1 MRRFILS
8 QEIIVLGSINMDL
21 VVRAPRLP
29 RLGETIL
36 GGEFQTFPGGK
47 GANQAVACARLGG
60 RVRMIGKVG
69 EDAFGKTLVAGIAQD
84 GVDVSAVEV
93 DSAAATGVAFIT
105 VTHSGDN
112 AIVVAPGAN
121 GRVTAEDVLRWEGLF
136 ANASVLVLQLECPLS
151 AVEKAIE
158 IAQAYSVRVV
168 LNPAPAQT
176 LPDKLLQSVDTLIP
190 NETELALL
198 TGESELKAGIER
210 IRKTGVRNLVVTL
223 GEKGAVLASGE
234 QQVRVPAYS
243 VQAVDTTAAG
253 DAFVGAYA
261 VAVCEGKS
269 AQEAAQWGVAAG
281 ALAVTKAGAQPSLPH
296 REELMQF
303 IHRHPAGEIVPF
315 EG

>member
-1 MRRFILS
+1 MS

-69 EDAFGKTLVAGIAQD
+69 EDAFGKSLVAGIAQN

-93 DSAAATGVAFIT
+93 DSTAATGVAFIT

-121 GRVTAEDVLRWEGLF
+121 GRVTAEDVLRWEEQF
-136 ANASVLVLQLECPLS
+136 ANASVLVLQLECPLA

-158 IAQAYSVRVV
+158 IAQAHSVRVV
-168 LNPAPAQT
+168 LNPAPAQA
-176 LPDKLLQSVDTLIP
+176 LPEKLLQSVDTLIP
-190 NETELALL
+190 NETELAFL
-198 TGESELKAGIER
+198 TGETELKAGIER
-210 IRKTGVRNLVVTL
+210 LRKAGVRNLVVTL
-223 GEKGAVLASGE
+223 GEKGAVLVSGE
-234 QQVRVPAYS
+234 QHLHMPAYS

-269 AQEAAQWGVAAG
+269 TQEAAQWGMAAG

-296 REELMQF
+296 REELLQF
-303 IHRHPAGEIVPF
+303 IHRHPAAGIVPLQ
-315 EG
+315 